1 MNEFEINDY
10 VKAVKSLH
18 PKINKGDIG
27 KIDQINVNP
36 VYLRV
41 TWLTGNSVH
50 KHSIVSENDVQKI
63 TEDDYIADIL

>member
-10 VKAVKSLH
+10 VKTVKSLH

-50 KHSIVSENDVQKI
+50 KHSIVSKNDVQKI